1 MSASFS
7 DFNGFL
13 SKNRMRIINFQEMVV
28 AEAPEN
34 LTRKEVA
41 GRIEVGGKN
50 QASFFE
56 YAYSWQFL
64 LYLFK

>member
-28 AEAPEN
+28 AEATEN

-50 QASFFE
+50 QASYFE
-56 YAYSWQFL
+56 
-64 LYLFK
+64 

>member
-13 SKNRMRIINFQEMVV
+13 SKNGMRIINFQEMVV
-28 AEAPEN
+28 AEATEN

-41 GRIEVGGKN
+41 GRIEVGGEKPG
-50 QASFFE
+50 
-56 YAYSWQFL
+56 
-64 LYLFK
+64 